1 MLRRIL
7 RGLARRRLKDPAYA
21 FLFEPGPPD
30 EAVSIDCETTGLDRR
45 KDEIVSVAAVRLR
58 GSRVMTSQAFTATV
72 RCKAAINPTG
82 IKIHGLRE
90 RDVAMGQAMAEVLPE
105 LLKFIGG
112 RPLVGYYLEFDVA
125 MINRYVRA
133 WLGINLPNPQLE
145 VSGLYYDRKYGDA
158 PPGTHID
165 LTFASL
171 ARDLKFDLIDQ
182 HDALADATTAAL
194 MYVMLKDLQ
203 ARRARIARAPYT
215 PTAGFTGG

>member
-1 MLRRIL
+1 MLRRFL

-21 FLFEPGPPD
+21 FLFEPGPPG

-45 KDEIVSVAAVRLR
+45 RDEIVSVAAVRLR
-58 GSRVMTSQAFTATV
+58 GSRVMTSEAFTATV
-72 RCKAAINPTG
+72 RCKAAINPTA

-133 WLGINLPNPQLE
+133 WLGVGLPNPQLE

-171 ARDLKFDLIDQ
+171 ARDLKLDLIDQ

-215 PTAGFTGG
+215 PAAGFTGG

>member
-1 MLRRIL
+1 MFARIS
-7 RGLARRRLKDPAYA
+7 RALARRRLKDPAYG

-171 ARDLKFDLIDQ
+171 ARDLKLDLIDQ